1 MPDLRVRA
9 ELHEEIDRM
18 ATEDLAGLKE
28 FLATYPDKIG
38 AAARM
43 APWDYEPVTEAEMEA
58 MGEALEWLGQNGG
71 RGIPHD
77 QVMRELGL
85 D

>member
-1 MPDLRVRA
+1 MSDLRA

-18 ATEDLAGLKE
+18 ASGDLAGLKE
-28 FLATYPDKIG
+28 FLASYPNKAC
-38 AAARM
+38 AAVRN
-43 APWDYEPVTEAEMEA
+43 APYDDEPVTEAEMEA
-58 MGEALEWLGQNGG
+58 MDEALEWLEQNGG

-77 QVMRELGL
+77 EVMRELGV

>member
-1 MPDLRVRA
+1 MPDLRA

-38 AAARM
+38 AVVRM
-43 APWDYEPVTEAEMEA
+43 APWDDEPVTEAEMEA
-58 MGEALEWLGQNGG
+58 MDEALEWLEQNGG
-71 RGIPHD
+71 KGIPHD
-77 QVMRELGL
+77 EVMRELGL
-85 D
+85 E

>member
-1 MPDLRVRA
+1 MADLRA

-18 ATEDLAGLKE
+18 ASQDLAGLKD
-28 FLATYPDKIG
+28 FLATYPNSVC
-38 AAARM
+38 AAIRK
-43 APWDYEPVTEAEMEA
+43 APYDDEPVTEADIEA
-58 MGEALEWLGQNGG
+58 MDEAMEWLEQNGG

-77 QVMRELGL
+77 QVTRELGH